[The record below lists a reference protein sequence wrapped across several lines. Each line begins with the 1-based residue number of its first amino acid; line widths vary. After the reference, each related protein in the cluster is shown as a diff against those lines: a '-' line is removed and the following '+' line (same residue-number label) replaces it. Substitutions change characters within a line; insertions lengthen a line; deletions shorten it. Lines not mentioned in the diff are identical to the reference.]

1 MDLFKRIALL
11 LIYINCVAS
20 KIQNISPLVNNE
32 IDTARCRSN
41 CILAHLQ
48 KHPKSNETCEPIK
61 TKTVRKK
68 ISAQNVGQFVIKYQ
82 MGHIKHGQISVN
94 IRKNVG
100 MVAKRHVNHL
110 KTNPGK
116 TAIGI

>member
-48 KHPKSNETCEPIK
+48 KHPKRNE
-61 TKTVRKK
+61 R
-68 ISAQNVGQFVIKYQ
+68 F
-82 MGHIKHGQISVN
+82 
-94 IRKNVG
+94 
-100 MVAKRHVNHL
+100 
-110 KTNPGK
+110 
-116 TAIGI
+116 IGPSTR